1 MQIELPEINI
11 SSIDSGFPG
20 QAASISNVPNE
31 KKVIN
36 VTKDQVLK
44 SLNLVNSNA
53 LNFIT
58 PRRLAIVGI
67 LGLAAFITYK
77 ALKK

>member
-1 MQIELPEINI
+1 MQIELPEVSIT
-11 SSIDSGFPG
+11 SIDPG
-20 QAASISNVPNE
+20 SARSAASISDVPKA

-36 VTKDQVLK
+36 VTKEQVLK
-44 SLNLVNSNA
+44 SLNLITPDAPSV
-53 LNFIT
+53 IT
-58 PRRLAIVGI
+58 PRRLAIVGL